1 MHLVERPPAKA
12 KCYENAPVARF
23 PRRVIPQRQ
32 KRPDAIFSHRASNNT
47 PGSDLLS
54 HTVTHAVPSAVEGL
68 TAVFG
73 MGTGVTPLLCP
84 PGTLGA
90 GRSAL
95 GTRGQPHFEER
106 SHHVWSLRVAPCAWR
121 PPRRPHLNTQRSL
134 PRPELC
140 ATTEYPTND
149 SCRPRAPSAAR
160 PAPAMDQEKYGQASR
175 LISTS

>member
-1 MHLVERPPAKA
+1 MGRQKRPDASSHIGPSSETFGSDRGSAYNLGECSPAKA
-12 KCYENAPVARF
+12 KCYENAPVARV

-90 GRSAL
+90 GSSAL
-95 GTRGQPHFEER
+95 G
-106 SHHVWSLRVAPCAWR
+106 
-121 PPRRPHLNTQRSL
+121 
-134 PRPELC
+134 
-140 ATTEYPTND
+140 
-149 SCRPRAPSAAR
+149 
-160 PAPAMDQEKYGQASR
+160 
-175 LISTS
+175 